1 MARSVV
7 SLAATISRAV
17 SCGLDG
23 LREVTKDDRSPVTI
37 GDFAIQALVI
47 QLLRDALGD
56 VVVVAEEHAALLRQP
71 DHRLHLEAGLAL
83 LEHVWPGVTAESMLA
98 SIDRGAR
105 DAFDAATGSA
115 VGRSARR
122 EFWTLDPIDGTKGF
136 LRHQQYCTALA
147 LISEG
152 RPVLGVLGCPH
163 LSEDLTRPVDQP
175 DPVGTM
181 FFAVEHEG
189 AFVAPLGVGQEL
201 GRPLRRRAVD
211 LSQPVRV
218 CESYEKSHSAENV
231 GERVVRA
238 SGLDRHPSIQL
249 DSQCKYAVV
258 ARGQADAYLRVTG
271 TPDYRER
278 IWDHA
283 AGSLIASE
291 AGCTVS
297 DIHGRPLRFLGGRDL
312 VDNFGIVVAP
322 SALHARLLKGC
333 EAFVEPEPG
342 VESSP

>member
-56 VVVVAEEHAALLRQP
+56 VVVVAEEHATLLRQP

-83 LEHVWPGVTAESMLA
+83 LEHVWPGVTAERMLA

-105 DAFDAATGSA
+105 DAFDG
-115 VGRSARR
+115 VRR
-122 EFWTLDPIDGTKGF
+122 TAQQPFWTLDPIDGTKGF
-136 LRHQQYCTALA
+136 LRNQQYCTALA
-147 LISEG
+147 LISDG

-211 LSQPVRV
+211 LSKPVRV

-231 GERVVRA
+231 SERVVKA
-238 SGLDRHPSIQL
+238 SGLDKQPSIQL

-258 ARGQADAYLRVTG
+258 ARGQADAYVRMTG

-283 AGSLIASE
+283 AGSLIATE

-297 DIHGRPLRFLGGRDL
+297 DIHGRSLRFYGGRDL
-312 VDNFGIVVAP
+312 VDNLGIVVAP
-322 SALHARLLKGC
+322 PALHARLLEGC
-333 EAFVEPEPG
+333 QALTEDGSNA
-342 VESSP
+342 ESPT